1 MVLCMINAVR
11 RFNGIFFGD
20 FTAGYFRGIVGPLAV
35 QGNFDAPNYNINTL
49 LPVNCNGATN
59 SLDSYGFVL
68 GGNTNSFSTQ
78 VYGSVYIGGKNSS
91 LEEITELQ
99 PGCIVTE
106 NQGTGLFNFETFRA
120 NREEASRDL
129 AKLAP
134 TQMFDV
140 NGKTTQVQADENPNY
155 EAFEFNTCETGS
167 CGEYPKYAS
176 NSNSI
181 FFGQGAWKGLQDAKF
196 DTNKTIV
203 LNIPVTDGAT
213 LTLTTDSPSAG
224 FYTCKLIYNFYP
236 VDEYSHFKGDGTFTL
251 IRETKGAAGGYILAP
266 RAKIF
271 DGATGHFA
279 AYAKHEGDVV
289 DASIY
294 WYVGPSSCTEF
305 NGCIPIHDDST
316 PYYLIPLPEPPVVTR
331 ARMQTFFETRDI
343 ETTRTVSYPA
353 YVTRTVES
361 FASSNKP
368 VFSCDPTN
376 TIVSAG
382 GSVKQITVPGSTVVV
397 GLRTGGDVTTVVV
410 KETTIEVVPDVHVV
424 TKTDTL
430 VSHATDTVQESCPPN
445 QNPDHWYPHGHDHDW
460 VYDWDHDEDKW
471 HKDQIDHS
479 NHHHGPDK
487 ECHEFDRTVNQYQ
500 KKW

>member
-1 MVLCMINAVR
+1 
-11 RFNGIFFGD
+11 
-20 FTAGYFRGIVGPLAV
+20 
-35 QGNFDAPNYNINTL
+35 
-49 LPVNCNGATN
+49 
-59 SLDSYGFVL
+59 
-68 GGNTNSFSTQ
+68 
-78 VYGSVYIGGKNSS
+78 
-91 LEEITELQ
+91 
-99 PGCIVTE
+99 
-106 NQGTGLFNFETFRA
+106 
-120 NREEASRDL
+120 
-129 AKLAP
+129 
-134 TQMFDV
+134 
-140 NGKTTQVQADENPNY
+140 
-155 EAFEFNTCETGS
+155 
-167 CGEYPKYAS
+167 
-176 NSNSI
+176 
-181 FFGQGAWKGLQDAKF
+181 
-196 DTNKTIV
+196 
-203 LNIPVTDGAT
+203 
-213 LTLTTDSPSAG
+213 
-224 FYTCKLIYNFYP
+224 
-236 VDEYSHFKGDGTFTL
+236 
-251 IRETKGAAGGYILAP
+251 
-266 RAKIF
+266 
-271 DGATGHFA
+271 
-279 AYAKHEGDVV
+279 
-289 DASIY
+289 
-294 WYVGPSSCTEF
+294 
-305 NGCIPIHDDST
+305 
-316 PYYLIPLPEPPVVTR
+316 
-331 ARMQTFFETRDI
+331 MQTFFETRDI